1 LAVLRSRQYDFY
13 DMLDG
18 LTATSDRDEMMTLP
32 AGVVGRLSLV
42 AAQVCCDCLMMRQTF
57 AAAAAAAGV

>member
-1 LAVLRSRQYDFY
+1 
-13 DMLDG
+13 MLDG
-18 LTATSDRDEMMTLP
+18 LTATFDRDEMMTLP

-57 AAAAAAAGV
+57 AAAAAVAAAAGV